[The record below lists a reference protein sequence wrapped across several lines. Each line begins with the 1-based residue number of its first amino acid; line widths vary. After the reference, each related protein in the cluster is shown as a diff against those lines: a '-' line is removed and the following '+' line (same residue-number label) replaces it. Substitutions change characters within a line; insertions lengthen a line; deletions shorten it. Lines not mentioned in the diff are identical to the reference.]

1 MQSRFMTK
9 KAVRN
14 YTHQDKPITI
24 YYYGDGKG
32 KTTAALGLV
41 LRAVGYDM
49 KVLILQAI
57 KGSWPS
63 GEQASIARYLAKN
76 VKIKTLGRGFIGIAH
91 DKLPLYAHRKAACNA
106 MKTAR
111 REIESGKWDI
121 IVLDEFADL
130 PTHKLVT
137 IRNLVSLVTG
147 ARRKTDIIITGHRPI
162 KLLISRAQLVSE
174 IKKVKHPFDKGIIA
188 RRGLDF

>member
-63 GEQASIARYLAKN
+63 GEQASIA
-76 VKIKTLGRGFIGIAH
+76 RGFIGIAH

>member
-1 MQSRFMTK
+1 
-9 KAVRN
+9 
-14 YTHQDKPITI
+14 
-24 YYYGDGKG
+24 
-32 KTTAALGLV
+32 
-41 LRAVGYDM
+41 
-49 KVLILQAI
+49 
-57 KGSWPS
+57 
-63 GEQASIARYLAKN
+63 
-76 VKIKTLGRGFIGIAH
+76 
-91 DKLPLYAHRKAACNA
+91 

-137 IRNLVSLVTG
+137 IRNLVNLVTG
-147 ARRKTDIIITGHRPI
+147 ARKKTDIIITGHRPI